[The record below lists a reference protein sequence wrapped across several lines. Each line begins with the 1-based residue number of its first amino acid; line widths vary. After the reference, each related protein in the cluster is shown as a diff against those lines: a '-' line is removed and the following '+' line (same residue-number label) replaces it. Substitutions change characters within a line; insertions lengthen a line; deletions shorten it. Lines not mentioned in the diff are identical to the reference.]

1 MRVKHAIAV
10 RLCTVVLIGML
21 FTILLSG
28 YFQVKAARDSMYQNS
43 KLRINQ
49 VEEILQQNDADIE
62 ALKEN
67 LREDYIIRAKAAA
80 YILQNNPQLD
90 QDMEELKKVAAL
102 LQVDE
107 LHLFDTGGTI
117 YSGTE
122 PKYYGYNFRS
132 GEQMQYFLPLLE
144 DTGLELC
151 QDITPNT
158 AEGKMMQY
166 AALWR
171 EDGEGIVQIGMEPV
185 RLMEAMEKNE
195 LPYLFSKMTPE
206 PGHVLYAVD
215 GTTGEILGSTDVD
228 LTGRLAVDTGL
239 SLLGRTGEAVF
250 STTIGSVNS
259 YCVFR
264 QQPDGMWIGV
274 SSTMDALYSNIP
286 VNMLMAALG
295 QALIA
300 AAVIILIFRYLDKT
314 VIRDISAVTG
324 KLTQIS
330 NGNLDTKVEASG
342 SPELIEL
349 SEHINRMVLSLLSN
363 TNKLSLI
370 FQNVEIPIAA
380 YEYHQDMVRVL
391 ATSRLG
397 DILMLSKEDG
407 DRLLADRFAFDEMI
421 RDICAHPLEQKQYG
435 DIYALPGHEGRYV
448 KLKTYTENTSTFG
461 VIIDVTEDVIERQ
474 RIVYERDMDQLTGL
488 VSRRAFFQR
497 MDELFDGKKAVGCG
511 AVFMAD
517 VDNLKVVNDTY
528 GHGTGDQMLKAAAR
542 LLECCSAPDRIIA
555 RLSGDEFV
563 IVICGCRSEADVQQ
577 YLDGLSKRMEQ
588 ETLILPDGSSFPV
601 RMSAGYV
608 FFSKRGADY
617 HELLRLADQAL
628 YEAKRGGKGLFVR
641 YQEEESKAP
650 LD

>member
-21 FTILLSG
+21 FTILMSG
-28 YFQVKAARDSMYQNS
+28 YFQVKAAKDSMYQNS

-49 VEEILQQNDADIE
+49 VEQILKQNDADIE

-80 YILQNNPQLD
+80 YILQNNLQLD
-90 QDMEELKKVAAL
+90 RDMEELKKVAAL

-132 GEQMQYFLPLLE
+132 GEQMEYFLPLLE

-195 LPYLFSKMTPE
+195 LSYLFSKMTTE

-215 GTTGEILGSTDVD
+215 GTTGEILGSSNVD
-228 LTGRLAVDTGL
+228 FTGRFAEDIGL
-239 SLLGRTGEAVF
+239 SIETGTGEAVF
-250 STTIGSVNS
+250 GAAIDAVSS

-274 SSTMDALYSNIP
+274 SSTVDAMYRNIP
-286 VNMLMAALG
+286 VNMLIAALG

-300 AAVIILIFRYLDKT
+300 AAVILLILRYLDKT

-330 NGNLDTKVEASG
+330 SGNLDTKVEASG

-349 SEHINRMVLSLLSN
+349 SEHINRMVSSLLSN

-380 YEYHQDMVRVL
+380 YEYHQDMSRVL
-391 ATSRLG
+391 ATSRLA
-397 DILMLSKEDG
+397 DILMLSKEAG
-407 DRLLADRFAFDEMI
+407 DTLLADRYAFDEMI

-488 VSRRAFFQR
+488 VSRRAFFHR
-497 MDELFDGKKAVGCG
+497 MDELFGGQEDVGCG

-517 VDNLKVVNDTY
+517 VDNLKYVNDTY
-528 GHGTGDQMLKAAAR
+528 GHGAGDQLLKAAAG
-542 LLECCSAPDRIIA
+542 LLGRCSALDKIIA

-563 IVICGCRSEADVQQ
+563 IVIWDCRSEENVQE
-577 YLDGLSKRMEQ
+577 YLDGLLIRMEQ
-588 ETLILPDGSSFPV
+588 ETLMLPDGSAFPV
-601 RMSAGYV
+601 RMSAGYI

-628 YEAKRGGKGLFVR
+628 YEAKRGGKGRFVR
-641 YQEEESKAP
+641 YQEEKRRIP
-650 LD
+650 